1 MRSKPGAWRF
11 DELQA
16 RQRRRGRIRGVCA
29 QDASG
34 AAAPGRQRRRSGRRP
49 RGRLRPRDLRRGA
62 LDRDGDRAQGRHH
75 RALAAGGGMSLS
87 DLVLS
92 IADNKQMLGLR
103 YAEWATRAPSLEAD
117 IAAAAMGLDDL
128 GHSRVLYG
136 CLEPLGED
144 PRGTHRES
152 DPASLRA
159 LPYFDEPW
167 TEWGQFVAANAILD
181 TAFTV
186 MIEACV
192 NGSVEVL
199 QHRLR
204 QMLMEE
210 RYHFLHGRSWLK
222 SGIRAEPLRQAWQ
235 EAIEWF
241 GPPDGETAQL
251 HKDGRLS
258 LGPKELG
265 ARLQERLETKA
276 PDTKIDWKKWDPV
289 RRRGRSGAIDER
301 TFAMLRGLEEKRF
314 AAQSKEA

>member
-1 MRSKPGAWRF
+1 
-11 DELQA
+11 
-16 RQRRRGRIRGVCA
+16 
-29 QDASG
+29 
-34 AAAPGRQRRRSGRRP
+34 
-49 RGRLRPRDLRRGA
+49 
-62 LDRDGDRAQGRHH
+62 
-75 RALAAGGGMSLS
+75 MSLS

-144 PRGTHRES
+144 PRGPDRES

-167 TEWGQFVAANAILD
+167 SEWAQFVAANAILD
-181 TAFTV
+181 TAFTA
-186 MIEACV
+186 MIESCV

-204 QMLMEE
+204 KMLMEE

-222 SGIRAEPLRQAWQ
+222 SGINTEPLNRAWR

-241 GPPDGETAQL
+241 GPPDGEVAAMQREG
-251 HKDGRLS
+251 KLS
-258 LGPKELG
+258 LGPAELR
-265 ARLQERLETKA
+265 ARIEEQLETRGPKVEV
-276 PDTKIDWKKWDPV
+276 DWRGWDSV
-289 RRRGRSGAIDER
+289 RRRSRPGAIDEQ
-301 TFAMLRGLEEKRF
+301 TFGMLRGLEEKKF
-314 AAQSKEA
+314 APTSAQAKEG

>member
-1 MRSKPGAWRF
+1 
-11 DELQA
+11 
-16 RQRRRGRIRGVCA
+16 
-29 QDASG
+29 
-34 AAAPGRQRRRSGRRP
+34 
-49 RGRLRPRDLRRGA
+49 
-62 LDRDGDRAQGRHH
+62 
-75 RALAAGGGMSLS
+75 MSLS

-136 CLEPLGED
+136 CLEPLGAD
-144 PRGTHRES
+144 PRGQERES

-159 LPYFDEPW
+159 LPYFDQPW
-167 TEWGQFVAANAILD
+167 SEWAQFVAANAILD
-181 TAFTV
+181 TAFTA

-204 QMLMEE
+204 KMLMEE

-222 SGIRAEPLRQAWQ
+222 SGINSEPLNRAWS

-241 GPPDGETAQL
+241 GPPHGEVAVL
-251 HKDGRLS
+251 HREGKLS
-258 LGPKELG
+258 FGPMELQ
-265 ARLQERLETKA
+265 ARLEDQLEIKA
-276 PDTKIDWKKWDPV
+276 PKIEVDWKGWDPV
-289 RRRGRSGAIDER
+289 RRRSKPGAIDEH
-301 TFAMLRGLEEKRF
+301 TFGMLRGLEEKKF
-314 AAQSKEA
+314 APTSAQSKES

>member
-1 MRSKPGAWRF
+1 
-11 DELQA
+11 
-16 RQRRRGRIRGVCA
+16 
-29 QDASG
+29 
-34 AAAPGRQRRRSGRRP
+34 
-49 RGRLRPRDLRRGA
+49 
-62 LDRDGDRAQGRHH
+62 
-75 RALAAGGGMSLS
+75 MSLS
-87 DLVLS
+87 DLILS

-144 PRGTHRES
+144 PRGPERES

-159 LPYFDEPW
+159 LAYFDEPW
-167 TEWGQFVAANAILD
+167 TEWAQFVAANAVLD
-181 TAFTV
+181 TAFTL

-204 QMLMEE
+204 KMLMEE

-222 SGIRAEPLRQAWQ
+222 SGIGAEPLNRAWS

-241 GPPDGETAQL
+241 GPPGGEVAEL
-251 HKDGRLS
+251 HREGKLS
-258 LGPKELG
+258 LGPTEL
-265 ARLQERLETKA
+265 RTKLEEQLESKA
-276 PDTKIDWKKWDPV
+276 PEARVDWTAWDPL
-289 RRRGRSGAIDER
+289 RRRSRPGAIDEH
-301 TFAMLRGLEEKRF
+301 TFGMLRGLEEKKF
-314 AAQSKEA
+314 APTAKEA

>member
-1 MRSKPGAWRF
+1 
-11 DELQA
+11 
-16 RQRRRGRIRGVCA
+16 
-29 QDASG
+29 
-34 AAAPGRQRRRSGRRP
+34 
-49 RGRLRPRDLRRGA
+49 
-62 LDRDGDRAQGRHH
+62 
-75 RALAAGGGMSLS
+75 MSLS

-136 CLEPLGED
+136 CLEPLGSD
-144 PRGTHRES
+144 PRGPERES

-159 LPYFDEPW
+159 LAYFDLPW
-167 TEWGQFVAANAILD
+167 SEWAQFVAANAILD

-192 NGSVEVL
+192 AGSVEVL

-204 QMLMEE
+204 KMLMEE

-222 SGIRAEPLRQAWQ
+222 SGIDIEPLDRAWQ

-241 GPPDGETAQL
+241 GPPDGETASL
-251 HKDGRLS
+251 HREGRLS
-258 LGPKELG
+258 MGPAELR
-265 ARLQERLETKA
+265 ARLEERLETKS
-276 PDTKIDWKKWDPV
+276 PDVEVEWKSWDPV
-289 RRRGRSGAIDER
+289 RRRSSPGAIDEP
-301 TFAMLRGLEEKRF
+301 TFSMLRGLEEKRF
-314 AAQSKEA
+314 AAAAQTKES

>member
-1 MRSKPGAWRF
+1 
-11 DELQA
+11 
-16 RQRRRGRIRGVCA
+16 V
-29 QDASG
+29 
-34 AAAPGRQRRRSGRRP
+34 
-49 RGRLRPRDLRRGA
+49 
-62 LDRDGDRAQGRHH
+62 
-75 RALAAGGGMSLS
+75 SLS

-144 PRGTHRES
+144 PRGPERES
-152 DPASLRA
+152 EPGSLRA

-167 TEWGQFVAANAILD
+167 TEWAEFVAANAVLD
-181 TAFTV
+181 TAFTL

-204 QMLMEE
+204 KMLMEE

-222 SGIRAEPLRQAWQ
+222 SGIGAEPLNRAWS

-241 GPPDGETAQL
+241 GPPDGEVAELHRDGKLSMGPPELRAKLEEQL
-251 HKDGRLS
+251 GS
-258 LGPKELG
+258 E
-265 ARLQERLETKA
+265 A
-276 PDTKIDWKKWDPV
+276 PDVRVDWKAWDPI
-289 RRRGRSGAIDER
+289 RRRTKPGAIDEH
-301 TFAMLRGLEEKRF
+301 TFGMLRGLEEKKF
-314 AAQSKEA
+314 APSSAAAKEV